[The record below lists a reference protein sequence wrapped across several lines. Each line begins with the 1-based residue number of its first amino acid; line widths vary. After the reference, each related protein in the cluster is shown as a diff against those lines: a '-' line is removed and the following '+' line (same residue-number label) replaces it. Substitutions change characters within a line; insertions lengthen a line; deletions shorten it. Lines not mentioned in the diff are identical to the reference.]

1 MFGPHIGSEIGE
13 VKKLAAVEDEPPAR
27 PARALAGPA
36 TELRSLRDE
45 NRTLYGV
52 IKLVSS
58 SLELGSMLHGIVD
71 LTTEATDCHACF
83 IYLLEDERLTIRAAS
98 PVFADAVGRVQ
109 LGLEEGL
116 TGWVARHRTPE
127 FIRDGA
133 MNDPRMKY
141 VPLLQEERFQS
152 MVAVPILARSG
163 TTIGVIVLHTEAP
176 REFTEDTL
184 KLLVHIA
191 SLVSGAI
198 ENVQLYDQERRRVD
212 ALTRLSGLGQDVAAA
227 TDAADLGLVV
237 ARGTRRLLEAEVCQI
252 YRLDRDGS
260 GLVLLASDPH
270 AVTTPPVM
278 SAAGLALDALEDRGT
293 RPPART
299 LWPGLD
305 VGDLLVTPLTAGGER
320 LGLLCAGSPPRRSF
334 TDEDTSLARAIA
346 HLAAVA
352 IKRAELIERLTNA
365 NIVKDMF
372 EALAAGATA
381 FAAAKAAEVR
391 CDLTGPYLMVCAE
404 PGGGREQSSG
414 DWRAAAEVVGAGLS
428 GVSPGAAI
436 EAGPGPVRAA
446 LPLGSQDPQRVEEVL
461 RTCRELGKLTGA
473 AIGVSERRRTPA
485 EATRAYRE
493 ALDATTIGRA
503 LLDEGGAIAYAE
515 LGAYRYLVHIAADEA
530 PRDRMRAAV
539 DLLIAY
545 DARRRTALLDTL
557 ERYLAERRS
566 VIESARALFIHPNT
580 LRQRLARIEELT
592 GVELDRDDLL
602 SLELAIKLARLHG
615 RPGMAGT
622 AVG

>member
-1 MFGPHIGSEIGE
+1 MVRADAPIGGDVSS
-13 VKKLAAVEDEPPAR
+13 VTSPAS
-27 PARALAGPA
+27 
-36 TELRSLRDE
+36 ELRALRDE

-58 SLELGSMLHGIVD
+58 SLELGPMLQGIVD
-71 LTTEATDCHACF
+71 LATDATDCHACF

-109 LGLEEGL
+109 LAVDEGL
-116 TGWVARHRTPE
+116 TGWVARHGTPE
-127 FIRDGA
+127 FIREGA
-133 MNDPRMKY
+133 MDDPRMKY

-152 MVAVPILARSG
+152 MVAVPVLARSG
-163 TTIGVIVLHTEAP
+163 DTIGVIVLHTEAP

-198 ENVQLYDQERRRVD
+198 ENAQLYDQERRRVA

-227 TDAADLGLVV
+227 TDAGDVGVVV
-237 ARGTRRLLEAEVCQI
+237 AQGTRRLLEAEVCQI
-252 YRLDRDGS
+252 YRLEADGT
-260 GLVLLASDPH
+260 GVVLLASDPP
-270 AVTTPPVM
+270 AVLAPPMLSV
-278 SAAGLALDALEDRGT
+278 AGLALDALGDGN
-293 RPPART
+293 ART
-299 LWPGLD
+299 LWPELE
-305 VGDLLVTPLTAGGER
+305 VGDQLVTALTAGGER
-320 LGLLCAGSPPRRSF
+320 LGLLCTGSPPRRLF
-334 TDEDTSLARAIA
+334 THEDTELAHAIA
-346 HLAAVA
+346 HLAAIA
-352 IKRAELIERLTNA
+352 IKRVELIEYLTNA

-372 EALAAGATA
+372 EALAAGATT
-381 FAAAKAAEVR
+381 FALAKAAEVH
-391 CDLTGPYLMVCAE
+391 CDLTGAYLMVCAE
-404 PGGGREQSSG
+404 PAGGREQGSG
-414 DWRAAAEVVGAGLS
+414 DWRAAAEVIGAGLS
-428 GVSPGAAI
+428 RLSPRAAI

-446 LPLGSQDPQRVEEVL
+446 LPLGSSGPQRLEEVL
-461 RTCRELGKLTGA
+461 RVCRELGEQTGA
-473 AIGVSERRRTPA
+473 AIGVSERRDTA
-485 EATRAYRE
+485 ADATRAYRE

-503 LLDEGGAIAYAE
+503 LLGHGGAIAYAE
-515 LGAYRYLVHIAADEA
+515 LGAYRYLVRIAADEA

-539 DLLIAY
+539 DELIAY

-615 RPGMAGT
+615 RPKD
-622 AVG
+622 

>member
-1 MFGPHIGSEIGE
+1 MS
-13 VKKLAAVEDEPPAR
+13 AVEPR
-27 PARALAGPA
+27 SARAPASPA
-36 TELRSLRDE
+36 TELGGLRDE

-58 SLELGSMLHGIVD
+58 SLELGPMLQGVVD
-71 LTTEATDCHACF
+71 LATDATGCHACF
-83 IYLLEDERLTIRAAS
+83 IYLLEDARLTIRAAS
-98 PVFADAVGRVQ
+98 PVFADAVGHVQ
-109 LGLEEGL
+109 FGLEEGL

-127 FIRDGA
+127 FIREGA
-133 MNDPRMKY
+133 MKDPRMKY

-163 TTIGVIVLHTEAP
+163 DTIGVIVLHTEAP

-198 ENVQLYDQERRRVD
+198 ENVQLYDQERRRVA
-212 ALTRLSGLGQDVAAA
+212 ALTRLSGLAQDVAAA

-237 ARGTRRLLEAEVCQI
+237 VRGTRRLLEAEVCQI
-252 YRLDRDGS
+252 YRLDRDGR
-260 GLVLLASDPH
+260 GLHLLTSDPRTVP
-270 AVTTPPVM
+270 APPGL
-278 SAAGLALDALEDRGT
+278 SAAGLALDALERDGA
-293 RPPART
+293 RPSMRT
-299 LWPGLD
+299 LWPDLD
-305 VGDLLVTPLTAGGER
+305 VGDLLLTPLSAGGER
-320 LGLLCAGSPPRRSF
+320 LGLLCAASAPRRSF
-334 TDEDTSLARAIA
+334 TDEDTELARAIA

-352 IKRAELIERLTNA
+352 IKRAELIDRLTNS

-372 EALAAGATA
+372 EALAAGAGT

-391 CDLTGPYLMVCAE
+391 CDLTGAYLMVCAE
-404 PGGGREQSSG
+404 PAGGGEQGSG
-414 DWRAAAEVVGAGLS
+414 DWRAAAQVVGAALNGLS
-428 GVSPGAAI
+428 PRAAV
-436 EAGPGPVRAA
+436 ESGPGPVRAA
-446 LPLGSQDPQRVEEVL
+446 LPLGSPDPQRVEEVL
-461 RTCRELGKLTGA
+461 RACRELGRRTGA
-473 AIGVSERRRTPA
+473 AIGVSERRQTPA

-503 LLDEGGAIAYAE
+503 LLGEGGAIAYAE

-530 PRDRMRAAV
+530 PRDRMRSAV

-545 DARRRTALLDTL
+545 DTRRRTALLDTL

-592 GVELDRDDLL
+592 GVELDQDDLL

-615 RPGMAGT
+615 RPGA
-622 AVG
+622 AA